1 MNYLLIG
8 SSSAMA
14 QHVHQQLKNDG
25 HDVWTI
31 TRNEEI
37 IGENHATCNVTSE
50 DFPKDF
56 LPDELHG
63 LVYFPGTIILKPFNR
78 IGIDEFL
85 SDFTINVLGAI
96 KSIQAALPSLKKG
109 YGSVVLISSVAA
121 QKGLSYHASIA
132 SSKAALEG
140 LSRSLAAEYAP
151 VIRFNVVAPSITD
164 TPLATKLLNTEDKK
178 VLSGKRHPLARVGET
193 SDIADSILFLLS
205 KKSSWITGQ
214 TFGVDGGMST
224 LNVYN

>member
-8 SSSAMA
+8 SNSAIA
-14 QHVHQQLKNDG
+14 QDVHQQLKNDE
-25 HDVWTI
+25 HSVWTI
-31 TRNEEI
+31 SRSVEI
-37 IGENHATCNVTSE
+37 NGDKHATCNVTSE

-56 LPDELHG
+56 LPEELHG

-78 IGIDEFL
+78 ISVDEFI
-85 SDFTINVLGAI
+85 SDFSINVLGAV
-96 KSIQAALPSLKKG
+96 KSIQAALPALKKG
-109 YGSVVLISSVAA
+109 SASVVLISSVAA

-151 VIRFNVVAPSITD
+151 AIRFNVVAPSITD
-164 TPLATKLLNTEDKK
+164 TPLANKLLNTEDKK
-178 VLSGKRHPLARVGET
+178 VLSGKRHPLARIGNT

-205 KKSSWITGQ
+205 NKSSWVTGQ
-214 TFGVDGGMST
+214 TLAVDGGMST